1 MSHNRHG
8 LVATSV
14 IIFFISR
21 QKLIEEVVSLS
32 SSGYAKEVNIFNGL
46 VLTLEDVSETL
57 LAVESHSG
65 EFEAGCQGGYWFRDN
80 LIK

>member
-1 MSHNRHG
+1 MV
-8 LVATSV
+8 LYVASY
-14 IIFFISR
+14 ICDNFFTSR

-32 SSGYAKEVNIFNGL
+32 SSGYAKEVSIFNGL
-46 VLTLEDVSETL
+46 VLILEDVSGIS

-80 LIK
+80 LIQ